1 MCTAGRYTDAE
12 RAKGMQ
18 VKDCVVVLC
27 TWLVVLVSIP
37 RVEGNGDVYRELQAR
52 VVAMNQQTGSL
63 EIERQFRG
71 KTWRV
76 TLKLTPETLVFG
88 CAEKEATL
96 AGLQAGDVVSVYYQP
111 IGREGVATLVVLEPK
126 E

>member
-1 MCTAGRYTDAE
+1 MQI
-12 RAKGMQ
+12 KGS
-18 VKDCVVVLC
+18 VAVLC
-27 TWLVVLVSIP
+27 IWLVLLVGIS
-37 RVEGNGDVYRELQAR
+37 RVDGNGDIYRELQAR
-52 VVAMNQQTGSL
+52 VVAVNQQAGSF

-88 CAEKEATL
+88 CAEKEVAL
-96 AGLQAGDVVSVYYQP
+96 AELQAGDVVSVYYQP
-111 IGREGVATLVVLEPK
+111 IGREGVVTLVVVEPK

>member
-1 MCTAGRYTDAE
+1 
-12 RAKGMQ
+12 MQ
-18 VKDCVVVLC
+18 VKRGVAVLLL
-27 TWLVVLVSIP
+27 WLVVPVGLS
-37 RVEGNGDVYRELQAR
+37 RVYGNGDTYRELQAR
-52 VVAMNQQTGSL
+52 VVAVNQQAGSF

-88 CAEKEATL
+88 CLDNEAAL
-96 AGLQAGDVVSVYYQP
+96 AALQAGDVVSVYYQP
-111 IGREGVATLVVLEPK
+111 IGREGVVTLVVIEPK